1 MKKIKTRHGM
11 NKRVKDLTRFLTH
24 QCVVRRTTNNWRKM
38 HKKPM
43 RRKGGRY

>member
-11 NKRVKDLTRFLTH
+11 NKRVKDALKLMN
-24 QCVVRRTTNNWRKM
+24 QYVVRRTTNNYRKM
-38 HKKPM
+38 HGLPM